1 MPAAGGSEESMGLQN
16 MELRD
21 LHISPDGTKVSFTN
35 GAFQRPEIW
44 ALDNFMPLTK

>member
-1 MPAAGGSEESMGLQN
+1 VPAAGGPEESMGLQS

-21 LHISPDGTKVSFTN
+21 LHISPDGTKIAFNN

-44 ALDNFMPLTK
+44 ALDNFLPAGK